1 MRIERKVGELGE
13 ITDIIH
19 LDNSEVE
26 ALDQAHEIIR
36 ERCLQEGVPY
46 DKEAVEYWLEGLLRC
61 EGVDKVLHMARNA
74 PFARKKTTRS
84 VGYAGTTEVEE

>member
-36 ERCLQEGVPY
+36 ERCLQEAPCLT
-46 DKEAVEYWLEGLLRC
+46 EYSGSASPSRALCTIL
-61 EGVDKVLHMARNA
+61 KI
-74 PFARKKTTRS
+74 S
-84 VGYAGTTEVEE
+84 

>member
-1 MRIERKVGELGE
+1 MRVERKIGKFGE

-46 DKEAVEYWLEGLLRC
+46 DKEAIEYWLEGILRC

-84 VGYAGTTEVEE
+84 VGYAGKTEVEE

>member
-1 MRIERKVGELGE
+1 MRIERKIGELGE

-46 DKEAVEYWLEGLLRC
+46 DKEAVEYWLEGILRC

-74 PFARKKTTRS
+74 PFARKNTTRS

>member
-1 MRIERKVGELGE
+1 MRVERKIGKLGE

-36 ERCLQEGVPY
+36 ERCLKEGVLY
-46 DKEAVEYWLEGLLRC
+46 DKEAIEYWLEGILRC

-74 PFARKKTTRS
+74 PFARKKMTRS
-84 VGYAGTTEVEE
+84 AGYADTTEVTE